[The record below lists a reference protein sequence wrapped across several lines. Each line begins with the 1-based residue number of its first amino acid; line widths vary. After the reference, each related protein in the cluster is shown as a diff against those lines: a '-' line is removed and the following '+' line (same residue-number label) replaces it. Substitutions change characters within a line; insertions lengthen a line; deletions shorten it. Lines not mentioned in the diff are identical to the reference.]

1 MLKKIKR
8 PVYKTSEQPK
18 KLKVK
23 NPKKYYRNLIPHKT
37 VKCCFNV

>member
-23 NPKKYYRNLIPHKT
+23 NHRPATPRNIIGI
-37 VKCCFNV
+37 